1 MSKDYISRYSQPD
14 QEGLFIVGVDLSLGE
29 TLNFVDLANLK
40 EQVDTLFSEEQS
52 RLLANDL
59 AGDYLCDGCTI

>member
-14 QEGLFIVGVDLSLGE
+14 QEGLFVVGIDLGLGE
-29 TLNFVDLANLK
+29 ILSFVDLANLK
-40 EQVDTLFSEEQS
+40 EQVDALFSEEQS
-52 RLLANDL
+52 RLLAKDL